1 MKKLLILL
9 LVVSSCTICKKQKN
23 CKLKR
28 TYVENVT
35 YTYDST
41 VWKIVPMTKA
51 DSIWIDSVS
60 NLNINK

>member
-9 LVVSSCTICKKQKN
+9 LVVSSCTICKKQKG
-23 CKLKR
+23 CKLKS

-41 VWKIVPMTKA
+41 VWKVVPMTKA

-60 NLNINK
+60 NLNINN